1 MPKGEGVRRGGS
13 RDHHTL
19 RLLSRIETEQVVT
32 QRSLS
37 KDLGIALGLT
47 NLLIRRVAMKGWV
60 KIVNIRPNRVRY
72 LITPAGIIEKSRITR
87 DYLDNTVRLYT
98 ETRERIRASLQVIS
112 HEWSDADR
120 AAAGVGDRKPGVFY
134 GAGEV
139 AEIRYVSMQGTDL
152 RLTGVVDDHRTGT
165 FFDLPID
172 EPAALRAATLNGR
185 SFGRLV
191 VMTFKQAPQIRVQLE
206 GLGFPTERV
215 CWLHPTAG
223 RDGMPPSPR
232 STS

>member
-1 MPKGEGVRRGGS
+1 MGA

-87 DYLDNTVRLYT
+87 D
-98 ETRERIRASLQVIS
+98 
-112 HEWSDADR
+112 
-120 AAAGVGDRKPGVFY
+120 
-134 GAGEV
+134 
-139 AEIRYVSMQGTDL
+139 
-152 RLTGVVDDHRTGT
+152 
-165 FFDLPID
+165 
-172 EPAALRAATLNGR
+172 
-185 SFGRLV
+185 
-191 VMTFKQAPQIRVQLE
+191 
-206 GLGFPTERV
+206 
-215 CWLHPTAG
+215 
-223 RDGMPPSPR
+223 
-232 STS
+232 

>member
-1 MPKGEGVRRGGS
+1 MGS

-120 AAAGVGDRKPGVFY
+120 AGLLLARVDGL
-134 GAGEV
+134 GAGKLFGADVSRDHGATAQALV
-139 AEIRYVSMQGTDL
+139 ALQKMVRGEARWRESESVGVYST
-152 RLTGVVDDHRTGT
+152 LTG
-165 FFDLPID
+165 
-172 EPAALRAATLNGR
+172 
-185 SFGRLV
+185 
-191 VMTFKQAPQIRVQLE
+191 
-206 GLGFPTERV
+206 
-215 CWLHPTAG
+215 
-223 RDGMPPSPR
+223 
-232 STS
+232 